1 MPDLTQTAQTKER
14 PWWQTLGQP
23 QASPPADSG
32 GLAQALTGTPQSQ
45 TGLLGALA
53 NLIQFVQAKPG
64 SGSTMNR
71 TQKALTDAGIPA
83 EDTGVGN
90 NQSH

>member
-1 MPDLTQTAQTKER
+1 MT
-14 PWWQTLGQP
+14 
-23 QASPPADSG
+23 
-32 GLAQALTGTPQSQ
+32 
-45 TGLLGALA
+45 
-53 NLIQFVQAKPG
+53 KPG